1 MPPTFRLRPGIASD
15 LPHAVRLYDACLG
28 SDKLVALLFPRKE
41 EDPESYKKYLYRLY
55 AKRYWSVEWTFTF
68 IVKEAGQ
75 GVNDNET
82 EDAIVGFSCWK
93 RPSADVT
100 FGERWFT
107 LFSWIAP
114 LVRTFI
120 SLQDTLSPLNID
132 PHAAHAFDR
141 VFPPIEK
148 TLFADKNRAE
158 WWYLSTLAVHPSVQG
173 IGLGALLMAE
183 GLTRADEWQ
192 RQRLLQLQE
201 KPSQEGEDDDDDDD
215 DGQQQH
221 RMEGQETK
229 VRGKVWLIG
238 LRGTD
243 AFYSRFGF
251 VEVGRANVGD
261 LSEWDGGI
269 VMFRE

>member
-1 MPPTFRLRPGIASD
+1 MPPTFRLRPGTASD
-15 LPHAVRLYDACLG
+15 LTHAVRLYDACLG
-28 SDKLVALLFPRKE
+28 SDKLAALLFPRKN

-68 IVKEAGQ
+68 IVKEG
-75 GVNDNET
+75 GES
-82 EDAIVGFSCWK
+82 EDEDDTVVGFSCWK
-93 RPSADVT
+93 RPSADIT

-107 LFSWIAP
+107 LFAWIAP

-120 SLQDTLSPLNID
+120 SLQDTLLAPLNID

-148 TLFADKNRAE
+148 ALFADKNRAE

-173 IGLGALLMAE
+173 IGLGALLLGE
-183 GLTRADEWQ
+183 GLTRADE
-192 RQRLLQLQE
+192 
-201 KPSQEGEDDDDDDD
+201 
-215 DGQQQH
+215 
-221 RMEGQETK
+221 
-229 VRGKVWLIG
+229 GKVWLIG

-243 AFYSRFGF
+243 AYYSRFGF

>member
-1 MPPTFRLRPGIASD
+1 MPPTFRLRPGTASD
-15 LPHAVRLYDACLG
+15 LTHAVRLYDDCLG
-28 SDKLVALLFPRKE
+28 SDKLVALLFPRKG

-68 IVKEAGQ
+68 IVKEETKDQ
-75 GVNDNET
+75 SESQNEE
-82 EDAIVGFSCWK
+82 EDAIVAFACWK
-93 RPSADVT
+93 RPSAEVS

-120 SLQDTLSPLNID
+120 SLQDTFAPLNID

-148 TLFADKNRAE
+148 TLFADKDRAE

-183 GLTRADEWQ
+183 GLARADEWQ
-192 RQRLLQLQE
+192 RQRLLLLQE
-201 KPSQEGEDDDDDDD
+201 EQKEEYDGEQRSPEA
-215 DGQQQH
+215 G
-221 RMEGQETK
+221 EAK

>member
-1 MPPTFRLRPGIASD
+1 MPPTFRLRPGTASD
-15 LPHAVRLYDACLG
+15 LTHAVRLYDTCLG
-28 SDKLVALLFPRKE
+28 SDKLVALLFPHKV

-68 IVKEAGQ
+68 LIKEA
-75 GVNDNET
+75 NEDNSESQSEEET
-82 EDAIVGFSCWK
+82 IVGFACWK
-93 RPSADVT
+93 RPSAEVS

-120 SLQDTLSPLNID
+120 SLQDTLLPLPID
-132 PHAAHAFDR
+132 SHAAHAFDR

-173 IGLGALLMAE
+173 IGLGGLLMAE
-183 GLTRADEWQ
+183 GLTKADEWQ
-192 RQRLLQLQE
+192 RQRLLLQQQQEE
-201 KPSQEGEDDDDDDD
+201 KPSQEGEND
-215 DGQQQH
+215 DGQQ
-221 RMEGQETK
+221 RRAEGGDAK

>member
-1 MPPTFRLRPGIASD
+1 MPPTFRLRPGTASD
-15 LPHAVRLYDACLG
+15 LTHAVRLYDACLG
-28 SDKLVALLFPRKE
+28 SDKLVALLFPRKN

-68 IVKEAGQ
+68 VVKEGA
-75 GVNDNET
+75 ESESES
-82 EDAIVGFSCWK
+82 EDQDDLVVGFACWK
-93 RPSADVT
+93 RPSAEVG
-100 FGERWFT
+100 FQERWFT

-114 LVRTFI
+114 LMRTFI
-120 SLQDTLSPLNID
+120 SLQNTLNPLNID

-173 IGLGALLMAE
+173 IGLGGLLMAQ
-183 GLTRADEWQ
+183 GLNKADEWQ
-192 RQRLLQLQE
+192 QQEEQQQRDEEDGRQRGT
-201 KPSQEGEDDDDDDD
+201 EGGAAE
-215 DGQQQH
+215 
-221 RMEGQETK
+221 
-229 VRGKVWLIG
+229 VRGKIWLIG